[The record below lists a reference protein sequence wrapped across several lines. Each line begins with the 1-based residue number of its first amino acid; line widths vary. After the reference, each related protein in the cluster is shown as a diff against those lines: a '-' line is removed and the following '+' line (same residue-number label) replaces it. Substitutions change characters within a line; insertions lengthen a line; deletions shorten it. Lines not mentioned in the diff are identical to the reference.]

1 MFNFK
6 QFMFDKSLTQNYLGK
21 IIGEQQSVVSLLVNN
36 HRKPLKRHLDAL
48 VGAFGADTID
58 QYTIPDD
65 AYAPQQTTATIVP
78 FEVIEEAKAEIIEAE
93 SIPVLPPEVASKI
106 GCDIQEYVRENGDE
120 LESINPSQ
128 LLSKAD
134 LAEKVL
140 KASMMPTFMPDDI
153 VFVRF
158 LPKETKIIDGNTYYL
173 DLKSHPTMIRKV
185 KIEGDLLRL
194 VAQHPDYADII
205 ITPADI
211 INVARIVGL
220 LRMTFA
226 DYYAEVDAIRKRK
239 DEQIESLIQQI
250 DKAGEREAR
259 LISIIEQKHK

>member
-1 MFNFK
+1 MIHLK
-6 QFMFDKSLTQNYLGK
+6 QLVRDNALTQNALGE
-21 IIGEQQSVVSLLVNN
+21 ILAEPQSVISLLINSKRPLLDRHIEALIN
-36 HRKPLKRHLDAL
+36 H
-48 VGAFGADTID
+48 FGADEIAK
-58 QYTIPDD
+58 YTIPDD
-65 AYAPQQTTATIVP
+65 AYAPKQTTATIAS

-185 KIEGDLLRL
+185 KIEGDRLRL

-205 ITPADI
+205 ITPGDI

-239 DEQIESLIQQI
+239 DEQIDELIKQI
-250 DKAGEREAR
+250 DKSGERESR